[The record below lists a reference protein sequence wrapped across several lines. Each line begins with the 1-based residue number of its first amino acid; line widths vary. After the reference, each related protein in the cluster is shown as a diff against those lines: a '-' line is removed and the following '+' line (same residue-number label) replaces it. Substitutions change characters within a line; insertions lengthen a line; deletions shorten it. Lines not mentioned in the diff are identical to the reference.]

1 MAENKQERKTFKW
14 GDQEYYL
21 DDLLKLHADQEHYYY
36 NFARDKGSY
45 DDEAL
50 TGLRRAIASRIQAV
64 KDGKA
69 FEADGTLDTDA
80 VDNIKIQTQKKGL
93 LKKAKYVDQDNTEW
107 AKYYLNQLVKNLKS
121 ISNKTEDINDY
132 SKYNFA
138 SFFKGQGLSA
148 KDIFEKYDLRDES
161 NPDAPR
167 SFNERDKALDTLAN
181 NFVSYLEKKN
191 LDYTKNDDD
200 FDDDYLETAR
210 RFATEH
216 RNMSKVDKAAVLR
229 KLGAG
234 EDIIQAFTSDKWD
247 LSTDGGSKSKKE
259 ADKKKNAKE
268 YNDTVSEYYK
278 TYEGLSPRTAQ
289 MTAYLGQS
297 NSNFYRTPEELLEW
311 AKNTK
316 GVDLDAYQ
324 KRYNENKWDA
334 QAAQYILPMMQA
346 NGRLREA
353 VIDGTKYVYDPN
365 SIDRTN
371 HSFIAIDP
379 ISGQMTQRFLYDIEN
394 EAAALRN
401 KYLQSQGAQKY
412 QVDVDAYATG
422 GALKMQTG
430 GEFNAMEYLKSLD
443 EHDYEDRAKA
453 QGISVR
459 ELKEQERTPLG
470 EETIIN
476 NSEFNAHDWFQIG
489 TMAADITS
497 IFLDPVSGAAVG
509 VASSVGNFI
518 NDATRDGF
526 QADDGWNLV
535 KNLGMD
541 ALGVIPII
549 GDSFGTLG
557 KVKKGLV
564 KLAPKIIGYLSMA
577 SGIANTPQIL
587 DSFSKILDDRDMTTA
602 DWQNI
607 ANGLT
612 LIATGTRIGKHAL
625 REAKAKKASL
635 KPDMLQ
641 VEVTNKAGDTKML
654 VLDGDNAKAVK
665 ESDHSVDAVNQI
677 LHNIDGFKDYQ
688 VSPKSTLFGYD
699 IKMPGRKVTNPTTN
713 AEERV
718 FNPFEAKTQK
728 ANIQSYYDPVEYARA
743 YTGKRDSKLATK
755 YNTYAAAKS
764 LNGDYTDK
772 SALGKTNLDTVLSEK
787 QKEIDLDTQQRKER
801 GKGFSER
808 TTKRKEELNKVL
820 ERIKNEEASLKETQ
834 EKLTT
839 ANEDLASWDQGVR
852 NIETW
857 QKAGNKAKVKQ
868 RIQDINN
875 EINQQQKKIKR
886 LRNKPNLSD
895 EDKTK
900 IATAEETIKKLN
912 EELEL
917 KNTELTSN
925 SDEALE
931 STLTFRTNAEATSKT
946 LTSEKEK
953 LDLMLQRLRK
963 KSSGLN
969 RRVSMENPYLDDLL
983 NPKEVTI
990 TFNGENYT
998 LKPTNKFT
1006 KEDLTKEGIFKQG
1019 GSIDR
1024 NKINKFLSYAKG

>member
-45 DDEAL
+45 DDTAL
-50 TGLRRAIASRIQAV
+50 AGLRSAIASRIQAV

-69 FEADGTLDTDA
+69 FDADGTLDTDT

-107 AKYYLNQLVKNLKS
+107 AKYYLSQLVKNLKS
-121 ISNKTEDINDY
+121 TSSKTEDIKDY

-148 KDIFEKYDLRDES
+148 KDIFEKYDLRDEN

-167 SFNERDKALDTLAN
+167 SFKERDNALDTIAK
-181 NFVSYLEKKN
+181 NFVAYLEKKN
-191 LDYTKNDDD
+191 LDYTKNDND

-210 RFATEH
+210 HFASNH
-216 RNMSKVDKAAVLR
+216 RNMSAVEKAAALR
-229 KLGAG
+229 KLEAG

-247 LSTDGGSKSKKE
+247 LSLDGGSKSKKE
-259 ADKKKNAKE
+259 AEKKQKAKE
-268 YNDTVSEYYK
+268 YNDTISEYYK

-289 MTAYLGQS
+289 MTAYLGQN

-311 AKNTK
+311 AKNTQ

-334 QAAQYILPMMQA
+334 QAAQYVLPMMQA

-401 KYLQSQGAQKY
+401 KYLQSQGVQKY
-412 QVDVDAYATG
+412 QVDVDAYADG

-430 GEFNAMEYLKSLD
+430 GEFNSMEYLKSLD
-443 EHDYEDRAKA
+443 EQDYENRAKA

-459 ELKEQERTPLG
+459 KLKEQERTPLG
-470 EETIIN
+470 EKTIIN

-489 TMAADITS
+489 TAAADLTS

-509 VASSVGNFI
+509 VASSVGSFI
-518 NDATRDGF
+518 NDWTRDGY
-526 QADDGWNLV
+526 QADDAWNLV

-541 ALGVIPII
+541 ALGVIPIV

-557 KVKKGLV
+557 KVKKSLF
-564 KLAPKIIGYLSMA
+564 KLAPKIIGYFSMA
-577 SGIANTPQIL
+577 QGIANAPQIL
-587 DSFSKILDDRDMTTA
+587 DSFNKMFDERDMTTA

-612 LIATGTRIGKHAL
+612 LIATGTRVGKHAL

-641 VEVTNKAGDTKML
+641 VEVTNKQGETKML

-665 ESDHSVDAVNQI
+665 ESDHSVDAVNKI
-677 LHNIDGFKDYQ
+677 LKNIDGFKDYE
-688 VSPKSTLFGYD
+688 VSPKSTLFDYD
-699 IKMPGRKVTNPTTN
+699 IKMPGRKVKTPGTTD
-713 AEERV
+713 EKRV

-728 ANIQSYYDPVEYARA
+728 ANIQSYYDPTEFAAVYS
-743 YTGKRDSKLATK
+743 GKEPNKLATK
-755 YNTYAAAKS
+755 YNNYAAKKS
-764 LNGDYTDK
+764 LNADYIDE
-772 SALGKTNLDTVLSEK
+772 SAIGKTNLDTVLSEK
-787 QKEIDLDTQQRKER
+787 QKEIDSVKER
-801 GKGFSER
+801 GKDFSDR
-808 TTKRKEELNKVL
+808 TTKRKAELNKVL
-820 ERIKNEEASLKETQ
+820 ERIKQEEASLKETTD
-834 EKLTT
+834 KLTT
-839 ANEDLASWDQGVR
+839 ANEDLASWDKNVQ

-857 QKAGNKAKVKQ
+857 QKAGNKPKVEQ
-868 RIQDINN
+868 RIRDINN
-875 EINQQQKKIKR
+875 EIKQQQDKI
-886 LRNKPNLSD
+886 RNLKGKPNLSNK
-895 EDKTK
+895 DKAK
-900 IATAEETIKKLN
+900 IAAAEEKIKSLN
-912 EELEL
+912 AELET
-917 KNTELTSN
+917 KNTELSQN
-925 SDEALE
+925 SAEALE
-931 STLTFRTNAEATSKT
+931 GATVFRTNAEATRKT
-946 LTSEKEK
+946 LTAEKEK
-953 LDLMLQRLRK
+953 LDLMLQRLRR

-969 RRVSMENPYLDDLL
+969 RRVSMENPYIDELL
-983 NPKEVTI
+983 NPKDVTI
-990 TFNGENYT
+990 TFNGEKYT

-1006 KEDLTKEGIFKQG
+1006 KDDLTKEGIFKQG
-1019 GSIDR
+1019 GSINR